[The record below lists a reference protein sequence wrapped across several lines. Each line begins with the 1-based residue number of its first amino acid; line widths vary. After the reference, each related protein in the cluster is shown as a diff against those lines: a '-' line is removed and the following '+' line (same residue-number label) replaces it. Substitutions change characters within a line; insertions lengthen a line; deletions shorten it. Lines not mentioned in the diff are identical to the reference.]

1 MKKRT
6 ESCRRRGLVA
16 FTLLE
21 VLAAVAILGI
31 WFTVLA
37 NAGIQ
42 GLRAEGRNHRQLRAS
57 LLADRTLTQLEMDLE
72 DGIFPEA
79 GLTENDGEREDE
91 DDGGSGDEFR
101 VEIETTRFEDVD
113 FDEAENSLLSALEE
127 APTLYEESHVVE
139 IRVIWT
145 EGHDEQVVTRTTYA
159 WNRVA
164 FDELMATLPDGEEGE
179 NPASGGQDAPHDQ
192 GGGQ

>member
-6 ESCRRRGLVA
+6 ESYRRGGRAA

-57 LLADRTLTQLEMDLE
+57 LLADRTLAQLEIDLE
-72 DGIFPEA
+72 DGIFPEV
-79 GLTENDGEREDE
+79 GLTEGERAGGDDDE
-91 DDGGSGDEFR
+91 RDSEFE
-101 VEIETTRFEDVD
+101 VEIETTRFEDAD
-113 FDEAENSLLSALEE
+113 FGDAESTLLAALEE
-127 APTLYEESHVVE
+127 APALYAESHVVE
-139 IRVIWT
+139 IRVVWT
-145 EGHDEQVVTRTTYA
+145 EGYDEQVVTRTTYA
-159 WNRVA
+159 WDRTA
-164 FDELMATLPDGEEGE
+164 FDELIATLSNDVEGE
-179 NPASGGQDAPHDQ
+179 NPASGGQDAPHEQ
-192 GGGQ
+192 GLGE